1 MKIAKGDP
9 YVDSKGGIVIFSKIQ
24 SKREAVY
31 LFLVVGVSISIFSI
45 ADQQIW
51 LYVMAIL
58 IFLSMYLFR
67 KPNKK
72 DKISNFLGLTL
83 LCLIIFLGENLFFK

>member
-1 MKIAKGDP
+1 ML
-9 YVDSKGGIVIFSKIQ
+9 IFSKIQ
-24 SKREAVY
+24 SKSEAIY
-31 LFLVVGVSISIFSI
+31 LLLAVGVPIGIFSI

-51 LYVMAIL
+51 LYLMAFL

-72 DKISNFLGLTL
+72 DTISNFLGLIL
-83 LCLIIFLGENLFFK
+83 LCLIIFLGENSFFK